1 MAAEG
6 SIFDL
11 GYARYEGARLGRPAA
26 LRALFAYSLRA
37 AFGLGRGIGSKIGP
51 MGLALVVAVPALIQ
65 IAVSGLFRGEAEVIR
80 AEDYYSYVR
89 TILAVFVAVV
99 APDLLM
105 RDVRSNTI
113 VLYFARPLER
123 TDYALV
129 KLGTL
134 ATCLLLLTIGPQLL
148 LFIGN
153 ALASPSIGEFLR
165 EEWDQLFPI
174 IVSACVTALVLAG
187 VGGAIA
193 VQTTRRVFAAVG
205 ILAFFL
211 LAATFAVVIAETV
224 DAEGA
229 DYALLASPF
238 HLMSGAT
245 TWIFRAQPEGE
256 IARAALP
263 GSLYFAA
270 ALLWAAAGAAI
281 VLRRFRSLKV

>member
-1 MAAEG
+1 MTADG

-11 GYARYEGARLGRPAA
+11 GYARYQGVRLGRPAA
-26 LRALFAYSLRA
+26 LRALFVYSVRA
-37 AFGLGRGIGSKIGP
+37 AFGLGRGFGSKIGP
-51 MGLALVVAVPALIQ
+51 MGLTLVVSVPALIQ
-65 IAVSGLFRGEAEVIR
+65 IAVSALLRGEAEVIR

-105 RDVRSNTI
+105 RDVRTKAI
-113 VLYFARPLER
+113 VLYLARPLER
-123 TDYALV
+123 VDYALV
-129 KLGTL
+129 KVGTL
-134 ATCLLLLTIGPQLL
+134 VTCLLFLTIGPQLL

-153 ALASPSIGEFLR
+153 ALASPSIGRFVR
-165 EEWDQLFPI
+165 DEWDQLFPI
-174 IVSACVTALVLAG
+174 IVSALVTALVLG
-187 VGGAIA
+187 TVGAAVA

-245 TWIFRAQPEGE
+245 TWVFRAQPEGE
-256 IARAALP
+256 IARASLP
-263 GSLYFAA
+263 GALYFVT
-270 ALLWAAAGAAI
+270 ALAWSVAAAGI
-281 VLRRFRSLKV
+281 VVRRFRGLKV